1 MIGILV
7 ISHEQ
12 SGASLI
18 DCVVHVLGERPPLLV
33 NHVVSPVAD
42 PDVEAAGLQVT
53 LKQLDQGSGV
63 LILTDV
69 FGATPA
75 NIARRLIRSGHIECL
90 SGLNLPMLLR
100 AVQYRHLPLPQLID
114 KALAG
119 GRENIM
125 QLPPENNNPK
135 NPG

>member
-1 MIGILV
+1 MIGILI

-18 DCVVHVLGERPPLLV
+18 DCIVHILGEHPPLLA
-33 NHVVSPVAD
+33 NYVVSPAAD
-42 PDVEAAGLQVT
+42 PDVDVARLQVM
-53 LKQLDQGSGV
+53 LKQLDQGEGV

-75 NIARRLIRSGHIECL
+75 NIACRLIRSGHIECL

-100 AVQYRHLPLPQLID
+100 AVQYRHLSLPQLID
-114 KALAG
+114 KALVG
-119 GRENIM
+119 GRENII
-125 QLPPENNNPK
+125 QLSPENDNAN
-135 NPG
+135 